1 MPPSVTVKP
10 INTIN
15 VRVNQN
21 NRQIVKGTTQFIGA
35 TDVQSEVISAF
46 EKANTALI
54 NSQNAYEQANSANS
68 LASTKVNRSG
78 DTMTQPLYFQTDGG
92 IVGIGDIQT
101 SNVLDL
107 YSSVGTQGSELNY
120 ANTNYVFAKP
130 GQAGIQTPT
139 TSILLDNA
147 NQRISLGTN
156 GDNQSFYID
165 GNNNLHANGIYYGV
179 INVVDGGVFL

>member
-35 TDVQSEVISAF
+35 TDVQSEVLSAF
-46 EKANTALI
+46 ERANTALI
-54 NSQNAYEQANSANS
+54 TSQNAYEQANSANF
-68 LASTKVNRSG
+68 LAGRKVDRSG

-92 IVGIGDIQT
+92 IVGIGDIHT

-130 GQAGIQTPT
+130 GQAGIHTPT
-139 TSILLDNA
+139 TSVVLDDI
-147 NQRISLGTN
+147 NQKISLGTN
-156 GDNQSFYID
+156 GDTGSFYID
-165 GNNNLHANGIYYGV
+165 SNNDLHANGIYYGV
-179 INVVDGGVFL
+179 IHVVDGGVFL

>member
-1 MPPSVTVKP
+1 MPPSVTIKP

-35 TDVQSEVISAF
+35 TAITDKVEAASAR
-46 EKANTALI
+46 ANTALI
-54 NSQNAYEQANSANS
+54 TSQNAYAQANA
-68 LASTKVNRSG
+68 ATAIADTKVSRAG
-78 DTMTQPLYFQTDGG
+78 DTMTQPLYFETVGG
-92 IVGIGDIQT
+92 AVGVGNIRT
-101 SNVLDL
+101 SNTIGLF
-107 YSSVGTQGSELNY
+107 SSASTQGSELNY

-139 TSILLDNA
+139 TSILLDNV